1 MKNISKQYQD
11 LLEGKMSRDN
21 FVRNCRQQFPQFIS
35 PVTSIEDAIKI
46 LKNKRIVSENIH
58 NTAQMGGILSNWKSK
73 SSDKSIPTEAEIRM
87 ALRNM
92 FDDGKI
98 DNMALV
104 AADKALDNYDI
115 EDNSNLVGPT
125 TAKDLAK
132 DLVLIATGEH
142 VKDEEDYDQ
151 DDEDTYNDLRADDR
165 RMPESLNEVENKTE
179 GRWKEA
185 TGQGRYDTFKD
196 IDNVNFT
203 TFLRAVAF
211 EVSKDPAIDDTKLP
225 AIMEKIAKDMKKNP
239 MAYRDLVISNTEEI
253 KKQDEIL
260 KMREVKPGNMVDK
273 DNGMKEIK
281 GQEKLKAMSAPKSEN
296 KKGKPEGVKEMG
308 VKPKTAPGIKQTM
321 DIPGKEK
328 VLETLINT
336 LKKSLT
342 EDTHH
347 KYTKGTEVKT
357 PDGPGIVT
365 GILGGTITVK
375 LKDNIEKD
383 FQINTLDHFDKKAK
397 EEAIAETNIALGIDE
412 PMGIRPGVDM
422 GAALDKMQHAST
434 HDQAEFENIMKKY
447 DWYAEMS
454 DDSRKWDAQ
463 KSMEM
468 QIMRLAKLIGSDKA
482 VEIWNR
488 YAPDD
493 RKVTKT
499 FFMEGSKKDKYSK
512 LKEFLKKAIKE
523 KKVVFVPKGAN
534 DQQKL
539 SAMQKAGINT
549 NPGSSA
555 EVIEK

>member
-165 RMPESLNEVENKTE
+165 RMPESLNEAENKTE

-211 EVSKDPAIDDTKLP
+211 EVSKDPVIDDTKLP
-225 AIMEKIAKDMKKNP
+225 AIMEKIAKAMKKDP

-260 KMREVKPGNMVDK
+260 KMREVKPGTMVDK

-321 DIPGKEK
+321 DLPGKEK

-357 PDGPGIVT
+357 PDGTGIVT
-365 GILGGTITVK
+365 GILGGTVTVK

-383 FQINTLDHFDKKAK
+383 FQINTLDHFEKKAK
-397 EEAIAETNIALGIDE
+397 EEAIAETNIALGVDE

-422 GAALDKMQHAST
+422 GAALGKMQGSM
-434 HDQAEFENIMKKY
+434 HDQAEFENLMKRY

-454 DDSRKWDAQ
+454 DDSAKLDTQ

-468 QIMRLAKLIGSDKA
+468 QIMRLAKSIGSDKA